1 MPLALTLHCPL
12 QSAFMNQ
19 QMVAAMAQASAQL
32 KGVELLSGTVQRTPA
47 VQLERRRP
55 GRQGQVSPQL
65 ISLLREAD
73 KIAVHSEA
81 TERLS
86 PALALVV
93 IVSCSA
99 ALWLSIIRTAAW
111 LFG

>member
-1 MPLALTLHCPL
+1 M
-12 QSAFMNQ
+12 QVS
-19 QMVAAMAQASAQL
+19 VQL
-32 KGVELLSGTVQRTPA
+32 KGIELLSGTVQRTRA
-47 VQLERRRP
+47 GHLERRRP

-73 KIAVHSEA
+73 KPAVHLETA
-81 TERLS
+81 ERLS

-99 ALWLSIIRTAAW
+99 TLWFGIFSTAIW
-111 LFG
+111 LHG

>member
-1 MPLALTLHCPL
+1 
-12 QSAFMNQ
+12 
-19 QMVAAMAQASAQL
+19 MAQVSVQL
-32 KGVELLSGTVQRTPA
+32 KGVELLSGTVQRTRA
-47 VQLERRRP
+47 GHLERRRP

-73 KIAVHSEA
+73 KLAVHSETA
-81 TERLS
+81 ERLS

-99 ALWLSIIRTAAW
+99 TLWFGIIRTATW
-111 LFG
+111 FLG